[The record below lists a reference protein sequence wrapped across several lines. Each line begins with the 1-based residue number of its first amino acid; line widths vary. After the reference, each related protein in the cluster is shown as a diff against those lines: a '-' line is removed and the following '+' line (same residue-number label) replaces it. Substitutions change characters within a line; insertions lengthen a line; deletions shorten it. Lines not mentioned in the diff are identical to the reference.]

1 MFSVSPSSTH
11 SLDQQQKSIMMKK
24 LLFAVSRNYWEND
37 HIILSQTK
45 VEELVMELYESQPTL
60 SSVQDKLREVVDGL
74 NKREKYYP
82 ISELLMKKI
91 SKLYGGSSDDSA
103 ETSFTPV
110 ENQGIAMLA
119 PTTINNIIPNI
130 IESFEQDQNSQ
141 RIHKMLFA
149 LYARRWENSPQVL
162 LNYPLSYL
170 IKEVYRLYSHIEE
183 VSINLLKIVK
193 GLNKQ
198 GIYSEVAQTIITELA
213 QLYQEETSVEQLKSL
228 VQASH
233 ATVQQAKTHPTHTKF
248 SEKLKTGTRKHNFKY
263 HPYEVRRQLMKT
275 ANPLQVKI
283 LLYYLLNP
291 EKNNEE
297 VINGLFLKTYDLDTM
312 LLQAVQHYKTLA
324 ELQRRLETTALDF
337 SSHTHQTLNEVNE
350 KLKVATAIIMSLKPL
365 YETN

>member
-24 LLFAVSRNYWEND
+24 LLFAVCRNYWEND
-37 HIILSQTK
+37 RIILSQTK

-60 SSVQDKLREVVDGL
+60 SSVQDRLREVVDGL

-91 SKLYGGSSDDSA
+91 SKLYGGSDDSV

-110 ENQGIAMLA
+110 ETQGIAMLA

-130 IESFEQDQNSQ
+130 IQSFEQNQNSQ

-149 LYARRWENSPQVL
+149 LYAKRWENSPQVL

-170 IKEVYRLYSHIEE
+170 IKEIYNLYSNIEE
-183 VSINLLKIVK
+183 ISINLLKIVK

-198 GIYSEVAQTIITELA
+198 GIYSEVAQSIITELA
-213 QLYQEETSVEQLKSL
+213 QLYQQETSVENLKSL

-233 ATVQQAKTHPTHTKF
+233 ATVQQAKTDPNHTTF
-248 SEKLKTGTRKHNFKY
+248 SQKLKTGTRKHNFNY
-263 HPYEVRRQLMKT
+263 NPYEVRRQLMKS

-291 EKNNEE
+291 EKNNEK
-297 VINGLFLKTYDLDTM
+297 VINGLFLKTYNLDTL
-312 LLQAVQHYKTLA
+312 LLQVVQKFKTLA

-337 SSHTHQTLNEVNE
+337 SSNTHQTMNEVNE

-365 YETN
+365 YDQT

>member
-1 MFSVSPSSTH
+1 MFSVSPSSTQ
-11 SLDQQQKSIMMKK
+11 SVDQQQKSIMMKK
-24 LLFAVSRNYWEND
+24 LLFAVCRNYWEND
-37 HIILSQTK
+37 HIILSETK

-91 SKLYGGSSDDSA
+91 SKLYGGLDESV

-110 ENQGIAMLA
+110 ETQGTAMLA

-130 IESFEQDQNSQ
+130 IQSFEQNQNSQ

-149 LYARRWENSPQVL
+149 LYAKRWENSPQVL
-162 LNYPLSYL
+162 LDYPLSYL
-170 IKEVYRLYSHIEE
+170 IKEVYHLYSHIEE

-213 QLYQEETSVEQLKSL
+213 QLYQEQTNVEQLKSL

-233 ATVQQAKTHPTHTKF
+233 STIEQAKTPSNHTTF
-248 SEKLKTGTRKHNFKY
+248 SEKVKTGTRKHNFNY
-263 HPYEVRRQLMKT
+263 NPYEVRRQLMKAT
-275 ANPLQVKI
+275 NPLQVKI

-297 VINGLFLKTYDLDTM
+297 VINGLFLKTYDLDTL
-312 LLQAVQHYKTLA
+312 LLQAVQKFKTLA

-337 SSHTHQTLNEVNE
+337 SSNTDQTLNEVNE

>member
-11 SLDQQQKSIMMKK
+11 SFDQQQKSIMMKK
-24 LLFAVSRNYWEND
+24 LLFAVCRNYWEND

-45 VEELVMELYESQPTL
+45 VEKLVMELYESQPTL
-60 SSVQDKLREVVDGL
+60 SSVRDKLREVVDGL

-82 ISELLMKKI
+82 ISQLLMKKI
-91 SKLYGGSSDDSA
+91 SKLYGGSYDSV

-110 ENQGIAMLA
+110 ETQGITMLA

-130 IESFEQDQNSQ
+130 IQNFEQDENCQ

-149 LYARRWENSPQVL
+149 LYAKRWENSPQVL
-162 LNYPLSYL
+162 LDYPLSYL

-183 VSINLLKIVK
+183 VSVNLLKIVK

-213 QLYQEETSVEQLKSL
+213 QLYQEQTSVEQLTSL

-233 ATVQQAKTHPTHTKF
+233 STVQQAKNYQTDPTV
-248 SEKLKTGTRKHNFKY
+248 SEKVKTGARKHNFNY
-263 HPYEVRRQLMKT
+263 NPYEVRRQLMKI
-275 ANPLQVKI
+275 ANPLQIKI

-291 EKNNEE
+291 EKSKEE
-297 VINGLFLKTYDLDTM
+297 VISGLFLKTYDLDTL
-312 LLQAVQHYKTLA
+312 LLQAVQKFKTLA
-324 ELQRRLETTALDF
+324 ELQRHLETTALDF
-337 SSHTHQTLNEVNE
+337 SSNTHQTLKEVNE
-350 KLKVATAIIMSLKPL
+350 NLRVATAIIMSLKPL
-365 YETN
+365 YEKS